1 MTTDE
6 AHTRR
11 LEEQLAKARELLQ
24 QHLFE
29 RVEAEEALRAS
40 EERFKALIE
49 RAAYGICLVAH
60 AGHFI
65 EVNPALVSML
75 EYPDVESFRARE
87 LWTEIFQDADEGYRV
102 RDEAM
107 AGRLPTW
114 IETRWRRHDGTPL
127 TVRLSLRAVHGP
139 SGEVT
144 LYEGIAEDVTERR
157 RQEELLRRSE
167 RMATLGSTIAGVAHE
182 LNNPLAAIMG
192 FAQILL
198 GRPLSE
204 EDHAAVQ
211 TINEEAI
218 RTSRIVRDL
227 LTLLRRREQEDRVPL
242 DLNDVAGHVVRSRAG
257 MAVGMTLELDLAGS
271 LPAVLGDRSQLE
283 QVVAHL
289 LDNAIQAVRDAGRAP
304 RRQRVAVRTRHDAE
318 DVVLEVEDTGG
329 GIPDEALP
337 RIWDPFW
344 TTRDEGRGTGLG
356 LSVVHSIVTHHG
368 GFVDAH
374 NVPGGGA
381 RFTVRIPAMRE
392 EWPEMVTVQ

>member
-1 MTTDE
+1 MTTDDAE
-6 AHTRR
+6 TGR
-11 LEEQLAKARELLQ
+11 LEQQLAKARELLQ
-24 QHLFE
+24 RHIFE
-29 RVEAEEALRAS
+29 RVEAEEALRVS

-75 EYPDVESFRARE
+75 EYPDAESFRARD
-87 LWTEIFQDADEGYRV
+87 LWSEIFQDADEGYHV

-114 IETRWRRHDGTPL
+114 IETRWRRHDGTTV
-127 TVRLSLRAVHGP
+127 TVRLSLRAVHAA
-139 SGEVT
+139 SGEVA

-198 GRPLSE
+198 SRPLGE

-211 TINEEAI
+211 TINEEVI

-271 LPAVLGDRSQLE
+271 LPAVLGDRTQLE

-289 LDNAIQAVRDAGRAP
+289 LDNAIQAVRDTVRGLSP
-304 RRQRVAVRTRHDAE
+304 RVQRVAVRTRHDEE
-318 DVVLEVEDTGG
+318 DVVLEVEDTGS
-329 GIPDEALP
+329 GIPEEALP

-368 GFVDAH
+368 GFVEVH
-374 NVPGGGA
+374 NVPEGGA

-392 EWPEMVTVQ
+392 EGLSDHG